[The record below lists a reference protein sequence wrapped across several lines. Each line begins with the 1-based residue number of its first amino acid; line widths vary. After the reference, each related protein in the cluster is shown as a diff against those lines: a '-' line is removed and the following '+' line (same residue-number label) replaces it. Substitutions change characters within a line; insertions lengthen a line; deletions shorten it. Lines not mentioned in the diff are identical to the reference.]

1 VSGGEWNTNR
11 ERKQLAAD
19 QREQDREMLRQEKRA
34 LRDLRFCAE
43 RSTLSAAE
51 WRDFMALH
59 ALHGKEGIRELWESL
74 VPYWNACQQINGGEP
89 CPADLVPSGLKL
101 SAKNA
106 RTNPSTRKPPSAPR
120 KPRTDKGKPRASYTP
135 RKPAADRIQPQPLR
149 LGFCCT
155 CGLVQVNYPT
165 TLPLSLP
172 QLCP

>member
-101 SAKNA
+101 SAL
-106 RTNPSTRKPPSAPR
+106 TPQPIGST
-120 KPRTDKGKPRASYTP
+120 
-135 RKPAADRIQPQPLR
+135 PQPLR

-155 CGLVQVNYPT
+155 CKLVQLNYPT

-172 QLCP
+172 QPLGASHRETQMRLP

>member
-1 VSGGEWNTNR
+1 MSGGEWNTNR

-43 RSTLSAAE
+43 RSTLSVAE

-106 RTNPSTRKPPSAPR
+106 RTHPSTRKPPSAPR

-135 RKPAADRIQPQPLR
+135 RKPAK
-149 LGFCCT
+149 
-155 CGLVQVNYPT
+155 V
-165 TLPLSLP
+165 
-172 QLCP
+172 